1 MTWHRPQVADNP
13 ITPESAGWTYTG
25 LAVYRLQPRSALDLP
40 LDSDECAIVPLTGSW
55 QVSANGTTFDLKGR
69 RDVFAGP
76 TDLCYLPPGPM
87 ARISAPEGG
96 EVAICTARTER
107 GGSPTH
113 YPAESVVI
121 EIRGAGDG
129 TRQVNHLLGADV
141 VGPERLIVVEVI
153 TPDGNWSSY
162 PPHKHDEATESECP
176 LEEIYYFRFNRLGA
190 FGLHRAYTANR
201 EIDETVAV
209 HQGDAFLVPRGYH
222 GPSAAAP
229 GYPMYYLN
237 VMAGPDPRAWQVSTD
252 TEHSWLWEQWADQA
266 PDDRLPW
273 RQESPKFG

>member
-1 MTWHRPQVADNP
+1 MTWHRPAESIANQP
-13 ITPESAGWTYTG
+13 ISPETAGWTYTG
-25 LAVYRLQPRSALDLP
+25 LALYHLEPNATIDIVLAG
-40 LDSDECAIVPLTGSW
+40 DECVLVPLVGSLR
-55 QVSANGTTFDLKGR
+55 VTANDKTFELVGR
-69 RDVFAGP
+69 PDVFAGP
-76 TDLCYLPPGPM
+76 TDLCYLPPGPG
-87 ARISAPEGG
+87 ATISSPAGG
-96 EVAICTARTER
+96 EVAVCTARSER
-107 GGSPTH
+107 GGPPVY
-113 YPAESVVI
+113 YPAESVAI

-176 LEEIYYFRFNRLGA
+176 LEEIYYFRFNRPGA

-209 HQGDAFLVPRGYH
+209 HHGDAFLVPRGYH

-252 TEHSWLWEQWADQA
+252 ADHSWLWELWATEA
-266 PDDRLPW
+266 PDRRLPW
-273 RQESPKFG
+273 RPEIGL